1 MDRAIAGEV
10 ELGWLDRAQ
19 RAIGRTGHLL
29 NPDLYDPAFAEWL
42 DQDLAPHL
50 HHLVA
55 GGKVRHS
62 LFNMLAGGAGRA
74 PASAGSAL
82 TQGRLRSAIGSYSGF
97 CLPPPS
103 RLPQQTRGSSPSQ
116 LILG

>member
-1 MDRAIAGEV
+1 VSRRDSSAHGPSVPITHVDLEFYQNEGYLIVREAFTPNRISALAAAVERIMDRAIAGEV
-10 ELGWLDRAQ
+10 EIGWIDRAQ

-55 GGKVRHS
+55 GG
-62 LFNMLAGGAGRA
+62 
-74 PASAGSAL
+74 
-82 TQGRLRSAIGSYSGF
+82 
-97 CLPPPS
+97 
-103 RLPQQTRGSSPSQ
+103 
-116 LILG
+116 